1 LTTNERETKSE
12 KGQSVCVCVCE
23 RERER
28 ERERELNEAVISEIS
43 KRDKS
48 RNEQKEKKKT
58 IYEVFLC
65 VFFSL
70 TLFDFHVN

>member
-1 LTTNERETKSE
+1 MKRGK
-12 KGQSVCVCVCE
+12 VCVCVCVCVCV
-23 RERER
+23 R
-28 ERERELNEAVISEIS
+28 ERERELNEAVISELS

-48 RNEQKEKKKT
+48 RNEQKKKKKT